1 MRTNSASDAGR
12 AAGSTSMRV
21 AATTLG
27 LGLGL
32 AAATLA
38 HDPIFHGRAASASV
52 LTDPAAGPAPA
63 ASSTVRLPEGKF
75 AAAGVVVVPARM
87 AALAAEVGVTGRIE
101 ANADRRVEIR
111 PRVSGVI
118 REVHVVLGAAV
129 RAGDLLATLDSG
141 EVAAARFEVR
151 AHRRA
156 LATARSE
163 ADWASTIAAN
173 VDTLVPE
180 LRKGTPAKALESQFA
195 DRPLG
200 SSRSRLLSAYAE
212 FEIASHEE
220 RKQSELFRKQ
230 IVGEHPAVMA
240 LHAREAAQ
248 AKLEA
253 ELEQVRYDSGHAKR
267 LADQKVRDADAEV
280 ADADQRLRILGVVD
294 AKAEPNAG
302 AEVDVEALSAYRIA
316 APFDGRII
324 ARSAVPS
331 QRVEPAD
338 ALMTLA
344 DLSTVRVSIDVP
356 ESTLASLPAP
366 SVGGDGAIR
375 LTAGAYPGREFTAKV
390 LSVGALVDPTT
401 RTVPV
406 LAEAADPE
414 GLLKLGL
421 FVRVVLA
428 GPSSPPALTVP
439 GSAVVEVAGRTGVF
453 VPEGSDGR
461 TFNLRPI
468 EVGRE
473 AQGRRVVL
481 AGLVEGTPVVSA
493 GAFLL
498 KSELILQAET
508 EED

>member
-12 AAGSTSMRV
+12 AAGSTSKRV
-21 AATTLG
+21 AATALG

-32 AAATLA
+32 AAATAA

-52 LTDPAAGPAPA
+52 PPASAAGPGPI
-63 ASSTVRLPEGKF
+63 ASTTVRLPEGKF
-75 AAAGVVVVPARM
+75 AAAGVVVEAARM
-87 AALAAEVGVTGRIE
+87 VALAAEVGVTGRIE
-101 ANADRRVEIR
+101 ANADRRVDIR

-129 RAGDLLATLDSG
+129 KAGDLLATLDSG
-141 EVAAARFEVR
+141 EVAAARLEVR

-180 LRKGTPAKALESQFA
+180 LRKGTPAKALESRFA

-200 SSRSRLLSAYAE
+200 SSRARLLSAYAE
-212 FEIASHEE
+212 LEIASHEE

-248 AKLEA
+248 AKMEA
-253 ELEQVRYDSGHAKR
+253 ELEQVRYDAGHAKR
-267 LADQKVRDADAEV
+267 LADQKVRDAEAEV

-294 AKAEPNAG
+294 AKAEPKAG
-302 AEVDVEALSAYRIA
+302 AAVDVEDLTAYRIA

-331 QRVEPAD
+331 QRVESAD

-356 ESTLASLPAP
+356 ESSLASLPAP
-366 SVGGDGAIR
+366 SAGAIR
-375 LTAGAYPGREFTAKV
+375 LTAGAYPDREFTGQV

-421 FVRVVLA
+421 FVRAVLA

-439 GSAVVEVAGRTGVF
+439 GSAVVEVDGRSGVF
-453 VPEGSDGR
+453 VPEGTDGR

-473 AQGRRVVL
+473 ARGRRVVL